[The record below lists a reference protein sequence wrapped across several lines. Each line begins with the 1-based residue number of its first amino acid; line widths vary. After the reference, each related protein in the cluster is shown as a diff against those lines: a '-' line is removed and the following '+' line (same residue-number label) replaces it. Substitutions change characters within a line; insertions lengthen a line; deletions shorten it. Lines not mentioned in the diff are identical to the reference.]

1 MKKKI
6 LIGLGVFVLLFFGT
20 LLAAP
25 FLFKDKIQAFVL
37 QSINDNLNAK
47 VNLSKVD
54 ISLIKNFPR
63 ATVKIND
70 LSVINLA
77 PFEGDTLFYSQNLE
91 LKMSVMELF
100 KKEGEAMEVKSVV
113 ADNALVQILF
123 NKDGIG
129 NYDIAIKK
137 EEEQPEATPSAF
149 QMKIQEYAIKNSR
162 FVFNN
167 AQSNMRMELF
177 DIQHQGKGDFT
188 AKQLDLDTKTTT
200 NLSFNMNGTSFA
212 SRLPLALDAV
222 IGMDMENQKYTFKQN
237 QALVR
242 QLVLQLDGSLQLL
255 EEGQQYDLTFKT
267 PSSSFQNFLALVPS
281 AYSGSLDKVKTSG
294 NFEVNGKVK
303 GKLTETT
310 IPTLD
315 ITLKANNASFQFPEL
330 PKKVEQI
337 LLDTRIQNQTGL
349 PKDTYVDLN
358 QLQFKIDQD
367 VFKAKA
373 NVKNLSENALVD
385 AMLQGTLNL
394 GNLNKAYPMPLE
406 KPLSGTLFADVTTK
420 FDMQSVENG
429 NYQNIQ
435 NQGSLK
441 LQNFTYTDEQGK
453 GMQIS
458 EAAIAFNPSVL
469 KLEKFVAKTGASDIN
484 ASGTLDNFYG
494 FLFRNQNL
502 QGNFQLQSN
511 QIKVSDFMTADAAGT
526 EKKASTEALKIPAFL
541 DCSIT
546 ANAKT
551 VLYDNLT
558 LKNVS
563 GKLLIKDETVTLQN
577 VKTDIFG
584 GQIAFNGAVS
594 TKNETPTFNMDL
606 GLQAVDIMQSFT
618 QMETLKKIAPVA
630 GVLNGK
636 LNSTIQLNGT
646 LDAVALTPNM
656 QSLSGDL
663 FGQLLQTSINS
674 KNSKLLNTLD
684 SQFNFIDFSK
694 LNLNDLKTALHFENG
709 KVNIKPFD
717 IKYQDIKM
725 TIGGTHG
732 FDQSMNYSVK
742 LDVPAKYLGNEVNN
756 LLSRLTPADAAK
768 ISAIPIT
775 ATIGGTFAKPSVS
788 TDMKSATTALAK
800 NIAEQQ
806 KNALIGKGTN
816 ALGNL
821 IDQNR
826 KSGDTAK
833 TVVPTTKEEVNQRV
847 EEEKQ
852 KLEEK
857 AKEEAKKKA
866 GGLLDGLLN
875 RKKGN

>member
-6 LIGLGVFVLLFFGT
+6 FIGLGVFVVLFFGT

-47 VNLSKVD
+47 VNLAKVD

-255 EEGQQYDLTFKT
+255 EEGQQYDITFKT

-337 LLDTRIQNQTGL
+337 LLDTRIQKQTGL

-373 NVKNLSENALVD
+373 NVKNL
-385 AMLQGTLNL
+385 
-394 GNLNKAYPMPLE
+394 
-406 KPLSGTLFADVTTK
+406 
-420 FDMQSVENG
+420 
-429 NYQNIQ
+429 
-435 NQGSLK
+435 
-441 LQNFTYTDEQGK
+441 
-453 GMQIS
+453 
-458 EAAIAFNPSVL
+458 
-469 KLEKFVAKTGASDIN
+469 
-484 ASGTLDNFYG
+484 
-494 FLFRNQNL
+494 
-502 QGNFQLQSN
+502 
-511 QIKVSDFMTADAAGT
+511 
-526 EKKASTEALKIPAFL
+526 
-541 DCSIT
+541 
-546 ANAKT
+546 
-551 VLYDNLT
+551 
-558 LKNVS
+558 
-563 GKLLIKDETVTLQN
+563 
-577 VKTDIFG
+577 
-584 GQIAFNGAVS
+584 
-594 TKNETPTFNMDL
+594 
-606 GLQAVDIMQSFT
+606 
-618 QMETLKKIAPVA
+618 
-630 GVLNGK
+630 
-636 LNSTIQLNGT
+636 
-646 LDAVALTPNM
+646 
-656 QSLSGDL
+656 
-663 FGQLLQTSINS
+663 
-674 KNSKLLNTLD
+674 
-684 SQFNFIDFSK
+684 
-694 LNLNDLKTALHFENG
+694 
-709 KVNIKPFD
+709 
-717 IKYQDIKM
+717 
-725 TIGGTHG
+725 
-732 FDQSMNYSVK
+732 
-742 LDVPAKYLGNEVNN
+742 
-756 LLSRLTPADAAK
+756 
-768 ISAIPIT
+768 
-775 ATIGGTFAKPSVS
+775 
-788 TDMKSATTALAK
+788 
-800 NIAEQQ
+800 
-806 KNALIGKGTN
+806 
-816 ALGNL
+816 
-821 IDQNR
+821 
-826 KSGDTAK
+826 
-833 TVVPTTKEEVNQRV
+833 
-847 EEEKQ
+847 
-852 KLEEK
+852 
-857 AKEEAKKKA
+857 
-866 GGLLDGLLN
+866 
-875 RKKGN
+875 